1 MKRIISGLL
10 LSGLIILTG
19 CTDLTSATSQT
30 KAQDIANKTIS
41 AMDTVKSYDLNTD
54 LTQNYTVFQK
64 TDPKTVTDIW
74 EWNSQRKVDVTNQQQ
89 YLSMNIQETP
99 NYQDYMFQQY
109 LIGGY
114 SYYSQNSPVVG
125 GLTNPWT
132 KTKIDELN
140 IVMWPNIA
148 QVNPL
153 IELVKTSDEV
163 SLIGTE
169 QINGVDCNIIQLNPS
184 AAAAADWILSQ
195 QVFPGPSL
203 GWWIATSPERAK
215 QIDVKAYQH
224 GSVKLWIGED
234 NNLIYKAEISINLDV
249 EPGNVV
255 RSDTGLGGEGE
266 PTDVGF
272 DKILRDFSGEWE
284 FSDYNQSIQIQLPQ
298 EVLNAQSAGN

>member
-125 GLTNPWT
+125 GVTNPWT

-203 GWWIATSPERAK
+203 G
-215 QIDVKAYQH
+215 
-224 GSVKLWIGED
+224 
-234 NNLIYKAEISINLDV
+234 
-249 EPGNVV
+249 
-255 RSDTGLGGEGE
+255 
-266 PTDVGF
+266 
-272 DKILRDFSGEWE
+272 
-284 FSDYNQSIQIQLPQ
+284 
-298 EVLNAQSAGN
+298 

>member
-1 MKRIISGLL
+1 MKRIISSLVL
-10 LSGLIILTG
+10 AGLIILTS
-19 CTDLTSATSQT
+19 CADSTSANSQT

-41 AMDTVKSYDLNTD
+41 AMDNVKSYDLNTD

-74 EWNSQRKVDVTNQQQ
+74 EWKSQRTVDASNQEM
-89 YLSMNIQETP
+89 YLSMNIHETP
-99 NYQDYMFQQY
+99 DLQPYIFQQY
-109 LIGGY
+109 LAGGY
-114 SYYSQNSPVVG
+114 SYYSQSSPIVG

-195 QVFPGPSL
+195 QAFPGPSL

-234 NNLIYKAEISINLDV
+234 TSLIYKAEISINLDV

-298 EVLNAQSAGN
+298 EALNAQSAGN